1 MDIKD
6 EIVKLYIKKFVI
18 PGALVFDKPGFVDFK
33 ISGKTSVFARQF
45 LVPELFFERFEK
57 TLIEKQGSKG
67 AKKLYSIGKKFGYSF
82 AQVGRFENIKDHPGN
97 AVLDWVVTAIKFV
110 EGTYAARITQTI
122 DLSRNRVDCVF
133 TNFAICEKINF
144 DYYIAAGGG
153 AGVIAWIL
161 QDPSIEGIV
170 YDGKQEGDKHVC
182 KVTYAPSKVLLE
194 TFKPEEVF
202 IENDVSGLE
211 PDTASYRAL
220 NAEVD
225 FGAGKSFQSYL
236 NSKIF
241 SYSEGKIMYSN
252 QRFFLAEATALYL
265 LEKYLD
271 TESKKILEDAAFS
284 TGFDIFGTF
293 ANGNLLAV
301 SEVLTALGWGKITIL
316 GSKTNMKLVLEHYPW
331 TKYYN
336 DVDFCIIRG
345 LLSGAISNI
354 TGSKVTFKTTV
365 KDISKGYLNL
375 MFQM

>member
-1 MDIKD
+1 
-6 EIVKLYIKKFVI
+6 
-18 PGALVFDKPGFVDFK
+18 
-33 ISGKTSVFARQF
+33 
-45 LVPELFFERFEK
+45 
-57 TLIEKQGSKG
+57 
-67 AKKLYSIGKKFGYSF
+67 
-82 AQVGRFENIKDHPGN
+82 
-97 AVLDWVVTAIKFV
+97 
-110 EGTYAARITQTI
+110 
-122 DLSRNRVDCVF
+122 
-133 TNFAICEKINF
+133 
-144 DYYIAAGGG
+144 
-153 AGVIAWIL
+153 
-161 QDPSIEGIV
+161 
-170 YDGKQEGDKHVC
+170 
-182 KVTYAPSKVLLE
+182 
-194 TFKPEEVF
+194 
-202 IENDVSGLE
+202 
-211 PDTASYRAL
+211 
-220 NAEVD
+220 
-225 FGAGKSFQSYL
+225 
-236 NSKIF
+236 
-241 SYSEGKIMYSN
+241 MYSN

-293 ANGNLLAV
+293 GNGNLLAV